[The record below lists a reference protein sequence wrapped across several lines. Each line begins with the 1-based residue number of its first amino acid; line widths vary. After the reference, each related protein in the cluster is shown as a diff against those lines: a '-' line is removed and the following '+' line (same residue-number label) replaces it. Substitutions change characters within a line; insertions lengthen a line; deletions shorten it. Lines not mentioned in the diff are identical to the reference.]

1 MTNMNALIRKVY
13 LLAGVVMA
21 ANIFV
26 GNEMKAMDKDKIV
39 FEIEGIGNEGNTI
52 GVNNNNK
59 MIFLPKIVLET
70 QLETFYFWRI
80 ILTFLAH

>member
-21 ANIFV
+21 DNIFV